1 MPNYRIVPKNGHFEV
16 YINGSF
22 YCSAD
27 TMTEAIR
34 EVESYMGTLY
44 AAC

>member
-1 MPNYRIVPKNGHFEV
+1 MCNYDIVDVYGHYEV

-27 TMTEAIR
+27 NFREAVMEIS
-34 EVESYMGTLY
+34 EYEKQNKID
-44 AAC
+44 A